1 MIAILNWFDNPRM
14 DEMEKV
20 IKGDAVKSTINDFD
34 LTEGKEYE
42 VIEVNNPTMI
52 TVMNDLGKIDM
63 YSVEYFKL

>member
-1 MIAILNWFDNPRM
+1 MIAVLNFYDNPRLN
-14 DEMEKV
+14 DVESV
-20 IKGDAVKSTINDFD
+20 QKGDKVKSITYDFD

-42 VIEVNNPTMI
+42 VVEVNSQTMI